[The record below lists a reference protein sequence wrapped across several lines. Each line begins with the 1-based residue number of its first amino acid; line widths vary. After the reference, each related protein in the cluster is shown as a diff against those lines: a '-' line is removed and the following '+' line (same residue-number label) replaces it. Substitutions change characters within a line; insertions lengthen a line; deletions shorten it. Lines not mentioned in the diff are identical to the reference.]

1 MDTALLPRRGQGTVA
16 LAQQQQH
23 QQQQQQQQQR
33 RRKEPGQHV

>member
-16 LAQQQQH
+16 LAQQQQ
-23 QQQQQQQQQR
+23 QQQQQQR